1 MLNKVSKINL
11 FILLSV
17 LISSCSSKK
26 NILYLQDIN
35 DSLLENQTY
44 VDHVIQVDDILK
56 INVMTEDVELLTL
69 FAGDLQGTNNIS
81 NKESV
86 IFNGYQVKTDG
97 TINFPVVGEI
107 SAIGNTL
114 KQFTTKLKKLL
125 IDKGILINPIIDIKI
140 VNSHFTILGEVNQP
154 GRFEFLKNN
163 INILEAISMAGDL
176 TINGVRNDIK
186 ILRNYNGS
194 NKVGSIDLTKSNF
207 IETEF
212 FQVMTGDIIIVN
224 QNYNRTKNAGIIGNS
239 GTLLSLLSFILSSI
253 IVINN

>member
-17 LISSCSSKK
+17 LITSCSSKK

-107 SAIGNTL
+107 VQLKTL
-114 KQFTTKLKKLL
+114 
-125 IDKGILINPIIDIKI
+125 
-140 VNSHFTILGEVNQP
+140 
-154 GRFEFLKNN
+154 
-163 INILEAISMAGDL
+163 
-176 TINGVRNDIK
+176 
-186 ILRNYNGS
+186 
-194 NKVGSIDLTKSNF
+194 
-207 IETEF
+207 
-212 FQVMTGDIIIVN
+212 
-224 QNYNRTKNAGIIGNS
+224 
-239 GTLLSLLSFILSSI
+239 
-253 IVINN
+253 